1 MRNGIFFYILLYF
14 SVSCFNNR
22 FVLKIS
28 WQRVASKFLVSNKIR
43 FVIILHVALCK
54 LLSSSSSSSS
64 YQTLE
69 GYATP
74 EGTKKYTEYAI
85 SQERPR
91 SHFKSFDSLHLSS
104 IGMGTYLGQLSEEDD
119 QAVESAVYHSIKSGA
134 VNVIDTAINYRA
146 MRSEKSIGR
155 ALLRLVNDRIIS
167 RDQVFVSTKNG
178 YITNDGDYP
187 HIDVMEYI
195 HRMYIQTEVI
205 TADDISSGY
214 NVINPNYLAKCIDK
228 SLMNMHIST
237 IDLVYIH
244 NAFESWYQDVSREQF
259 MEMLV
264 KAFEVYEKYRAKDRI
279 RYYGMATWT
288 CFRVPP
294 GSPEYLSLEQA
305 VKSAE
310 SVGGQHHGFR
320 FIQLPYNLAYSE
332 ALLLRNQSVG
342 SEENLTILQAAAKL
356 NIGIFTSIPLF
367 QGRLLRSQIPDYGN
381 VTDPVAKLLQI
392 IRSSPSVIAPL
403 IGQKKTEHVE
413 ENLKTANMPPLSEEE
428 FKQAVRILTSQQL

>member
-1 MRNGIFFYILLYF
+1 
-14 SVSCFNNR
+14 
-22 FVLKIS
+22 
-28 WQRVASKFLVSNKIR
+28 VSNKIR
-43 FVIILHVALCK
+43 FVIILHVDISEP
-54 LLSSSSSSSS
+54 LSSSSSP
-64 YQTLE
+64 YQTVE
-69 GYATP
+69 GFATS
-74 EGTKKYTEYAI
+74 EGTKNYTEYAI
-85 SQERPR
+85 SQGRPI

-104 IGMGTYLGQLSEEDD
+104 IGMGTYLGQPSEEDD
-119 QAVESAVYHSIKSGA
+119 RAVENAVFESVKSGA

-155 ALLRLVNDRIIS
+155 ALLRLVKDKIIS
-167 RDQVFVSTKNG
+167 RDQIFISTKNG

-187 HIDVMEYI
+187 NIDVMEYI
-195 HRMYIQTEVI
+195 HRMYIQTDVI

-214 NVINPNYLAKCIDK
+214 NIINPNYLAKCIDK
-228 SLMNMHIST
+228 SLMNMHVSS

-264 KAFEVYEKYRAKDRI
+264 KAFEVYEKYRAKNKI

-294 GSPEYLSLEQA
+294 TSPEYLSLEQA

-310 SVGGQHHGFR
+310 SVGGKDHGFR

-342 SEENLTILQAAAKL
+342 SEENLTILQAAEKL
-356 NIGIFTSIPLF
+356 NIGIFTSIPLL
-367 QGRLLRSQIPDYGN
+367 QGRLLRSQIPDYGGIS
-381 VTDPVAKLLQI
+381 DPVAKLVQI

-403 IGQKKTEHVE
+403 IGQKKAEHVE

-428 FKQAVRILTSQQL
+428 FKQAIRILTSQQI

>member
-1 MRNGIFFYILLYF
+1 ML
-14 SVSCFNNR
+14 
-22 FVLKIS
+22 
-28 WQRVASKFLVSNKIR
+28 SNKIR
-43 FVIILHVALCK
+43 FIIILHTVISE
-54 LLSSSSSSSS
+54 LLSSSSSSTSP
-64 YQTLE
+64 YQALE

-85 SQERPR
+85 SQGRPT
-91 SHFKSFDSLHLSS
+91 SHFKSFDSLRLSS

-119 QAVESAVYHSIKSGA
+119 QAVENAVYQSIKSGA

-187 HIDVMEYI
+187 NIDVMEYI
-195 HRMYIQTEVI
+195 HRMYIQTEII
-205 TADDISSGY
+205 TADDISTGY

-244 NAFESWYQDVSREQF
+244 NAFESWYEDVSRQQF

-264 KAFEVYEKYRAKDRI
+264 KAFEVYEKYRAKNKI

-288 CFRVPP
+288 CFRVPT
-294 GSPEYLSLEQA
+294 GSPEYLSLEQV
-305 VKSAE
+305 VKCAE
-310 SVGGQHHGFR
+310 SVEGKDHGFR

-367 QGRLLRSQIPDYGN
+367 QGRLLSSQIPNYGGI
-381 VTDPVAKLLQI
+381 TDPVAKLVQI

-403 IGQKKTEHVE
+403 IGQKKAEHVE

-428 FKQAVRILTSQQL
+428 FKQAVQILTGQQL

>member
-1 MRNGIFFYILLYF
+1 
-14 SVSCFNNR
+14 
-22 FVLKIS
+22 
-28 WQRVASKFLVSNKIR
+28 
-43 FVIILHVALCK
+43 
-54 LLSSSSSSSS
+54 
-64 YQTLE
+64 
-69 GYATP
+69 
-74 EGTKKYTEYAI
+74 
-85 SQERPR
+85 
-91 SHFKSFDSLHLSS
+91 
-104 IGMGTYLGQLSEEDD
+104 MGTYLGQPSEEDD
-119 QAVESAVYHSIKSGA
+119 QAVENAVFESVKSGA

-155 ALLRLVNDRIIS
+155 ALLRLVKDKIIS
-167 RDQVFVSTKNG
+167 RDQIFISTKNG

-187 HIDVMEYI
+187 NIDVMEYI
-195 HRMYIQTEVI
+195 HRMYIQTDVI

-214 NVINPNYLAKCIDK
+214 NIINPNYLAKCIDK
-228 SLMNMHIST
+228 SLMNMHVSS

-264 KAFEVYEKYRAKDRI
+264 KAFEVYEKYRAKNKI

-294 GSPEYLSLEQA
+294 TSPEYLSLEQA
-305 VKSAE
+305 VKCAE
-310 SVGGQHHGFR
+310 SVGGKDHGFR

-342 SEENLTILQAAAKL
+342 SEENLTILQAAEKL

-367 QGRLLRSQIPDYGN
+367 QGRLLRSQIPDYGGIS
-381 VTDPVAKLLQI
+381 DPIAKLVQI

-403 IGQKKTEHVE
+403 IGQKKAEHVE

-428 FKQAVRILTSQQL
+428 FKQAIRILTSKQI

>member
-1 MRNGIFFYILLYF
+1 
-14 SVSCFNNR
+14 
-22 FVLKIS
+22 
-28 WQRVASKFLVSNKIR
+28 VSNKIR
-43 FVIILHVALCK
+43 FVIILHVDISEP
-54 LLSSSSSSSS
+54 LSSSSSP
-64 YQTLE
+64 YQTVE
-69 GYATP
+69 GFATS
-74 EGTKKYTEYAI
+74 EGTKNYTEYAI
-85 SQERPR
+85 SQGRPI

-104 IGMGTYLGQLSEEDD
+104 IGMGTYLGQPSEEDD
-119 QAVESAVYHSIKSGA
+119 QAVENAVFESVKSGA

-155 ALLRLVNDRIIS
+155 ALLRLVKDKIIS
-167 RDQVFVSTKNG
+167 RDQIFISTKNG

-187 HIDVMEYI
+187 NIDVMEYI
-195 HRMYIQTEVI
+195 HRMYIQTDVI

-214 NVINPNYLAKCIDK
+214 NIINPNYLAKCIDK
-228 SLMNMHIST
+228 SLLNMHVSS

-264 KAFEVYEKYRAKDRI
+264 KAFEVYEKYRAKNKI

-294 GSPEYLSLEQA
+294 TSPEYLSLEQA

-310 SVGGQHHGFR
+310 SVGGKDHGFR

-342 SEENLTILQAAAKL
+342 SEENLTILQAAEKL

-367 QGRLLRSQIPDYGN
+367 QGRLLRSQIPDYGGIS
-381 VTDPVAKLLQI
+381 DPVAKLVQI

-403 IGQKKTEHVE
+403 IGQKKAEHVE

-428 FKQAVRILTSQQL
+428 FKQAIRILTSQQI